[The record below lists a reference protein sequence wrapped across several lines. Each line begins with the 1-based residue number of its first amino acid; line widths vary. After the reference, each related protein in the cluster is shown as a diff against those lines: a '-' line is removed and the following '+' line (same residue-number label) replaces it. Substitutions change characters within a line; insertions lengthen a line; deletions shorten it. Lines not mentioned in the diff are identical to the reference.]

1 VNVVDGSLVVKMME
15 LGSCERDGL
24 VDASSFGNREYD

>member
-1 VNVVDGSLVVKMME
+1 MKVVDGSLVVEIIE

-24 VDASSFGNREYD
+24 IDASSFGNREYD

>member
-1 VNVVDGSLVVKMME
+1 MKVVDGSFVVEMME

-24 VDASSFGNREYD
+24 TDVSSFGNREYD

>member
-1 VNVVDGSLVVKMME
+1 MKVVDGSLVVEMIE

-24 VDASSFGNREYD
+24 INVSSFGNREYD